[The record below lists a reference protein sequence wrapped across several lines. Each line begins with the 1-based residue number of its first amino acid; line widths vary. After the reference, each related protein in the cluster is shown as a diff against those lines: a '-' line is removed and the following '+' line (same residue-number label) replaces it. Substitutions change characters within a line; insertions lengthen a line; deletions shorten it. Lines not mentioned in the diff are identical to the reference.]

1 MQVVDGGDDTGE
13 RASGWAGAVMRPD
26 ERWRDGLLLL
36 LLLLLL
42 GGWSRVRGS
51 GH

>member
-13 RASGWAGAVMRPD
+13 RAAAVMRPD

-36 LLLLLL
+36 LLLLL